1 MPKHLAKI
9 LHSPYFFQKLAVTF
23 INMFIVVYIIFKRL
37 SFRNLTRILILNK
50 ISLFYI
56 PSVFRYSI

>member
-9 LHSPYFFQKLAVTF
+9 LDSPYFFQKLAVTF